1 MADAMDMATTAEREG
16 AVGFKDTSG
25 PESSTTKNAKESRFR
40 INLEDVI
47 TYCFPAGYQHPFS
60 GSRLIAFG
68 MYGPL
73 DAEGNIRTGFKGNR
87 KVMDY
92 ELEEMC
98 VQIERDDIA
107 SIYLHNKRDL
117 GLLSNKQQESIIAQA
132 DAHLKRA
139 KGKAMLPR
147 LSKEDIREIF
157 ARTARDEFGTLSF
170 NDMQQAIVA
179 FRENRIKQYKR
190 VFPELGGAEE
200 VDPNAPPP
208 SINGVGPDRTKK
220 RQKAPAIVSTAVAP
234 TTMFLRNQGLNNSDM
249 ISATTKSLARYAY
262 QINEID
268 ATGDTSHLT
277 YNVRLLRDV
286 YPKAADPYVSK
297 KTGQTSRAKWSASTA
312 FSL

>member
-1 MADAMDMATTAEREG
+1 MAQTMDMASTAERES

-25 PESSTTKNAKESRFR
+25 PESNTVKNSKENKFR

-73 DAEGNIRTGFKGNR
+73 DAEGNIRTGFRGNR

-98 VQIERDDIA
+98 VQIERDDIT

-117 GLLSNKQQESIIAQA
+117 GLLSSKQQESIIAQA

-147 LSKEDIREIF
+147 LSKDEVREVF
-157 ARTARDEFGTLSF
+157 RNTARDEFGALSF
-170 NDMQQAIVA
+170 HDMQQAIVG
-179 FRENRIKQYKR
+179 FRESRIKQYKR

-200 VDPNAPPP
+200 VDPDAPPP
-208 SINGVGPDRTKK
+208 SINGVGPDRTK
-220 RQKAPAIVSTAVAP
+220 RRPKAPARVSTAVAP
-234 TTMFLRNQGLNNSDM
+234 PSMFLKNQGLNNSDM
-249 ISATTKSLARYAY
+249 ISATTKSLARFAY

-286 YPKAADPYVSK
+286 EPRCKDPYVSA
-297 KTGQTSRAKWSASTA
+297 KTGQTSRKKWSASTA